1 MKTSTAPVSRG
12 SAATSPPAVPQPRV
26 GEGSAAIPPT
36 PSGGHPSPNLPARSR
51 IQSGILVQ
59 ARVFGE
65 LLEGRV
71 LPHDTS
77 TVGRLPLVPV
87 RFGEFCCILLPSDLS
102 IVESPGAAG

>member
-1 MKTSTAPVSRG
+1 M
-12 SAATSPPAVPQPRV
+12 
-26 GEGSAAIPPT
+26 
-36 PSGGHPSPNLPARSR
+36 
-51 IQSGILVQ
+51 
-59 ARVFGE
+59 
-65 LLEGRV
+65 